1 MSAPLLD
8 ALVTRHGLPLIGEA
22 EIDAFLSQAA
32 GEPQHTV
39 LFFTGDPA
47 QRGETNDVA
56 VVLPQLLAQFSGR
69 LRGGVISRAA
79 EEALRTR
86 FHVIVFPSLVVTRA
100 DETLGV
106 IAKIKDW
113 SDYVTQFSD
122 WLEPGAPVMIPG
134 QGPRTQITCSGR
146 SIEA

>member
-8 ALVTRHGLPLIGEA
+8 ALVTRHGLPLIGAA
-22 EIDAFLSQAA
+22 EIDAFLAPA
-32 GEPQHTV
+32 TGEPPHTV

-56 VVLPQLLAQFSGR
+56 VVLPQLLAQFAGR

-79 EEALRTR
+79 EDALRGR
-86 FHVIVFPSLVVTRA
+86 FHVIVYPSLVVTRA
-100 DETLGV
+100 GEMLGV

-113 SDYVTQFSD
+113 SDYVTQIGE
-122 WLEPGAPVMIPG
+122 WLEPDAPVMAAG
-134 QGPRTQITCSGR
+134 QGPRTQITRSGR